1 MQKNASIFTIR
12 LGKKPYLCTMK
23 KIFTLFV
30 LGLSLT
36 ANAQQDSIKESK
48 LDEVIVTSQ
57 SGIRRIGGAL
67 NGVNLG
73 QKELFRMACCNLGE
87 SFATNPSVD
96 VNYSDAATGAKQIK
110 LLGLSGTYVQMLT
123 NSLPDFRGVASPFA
137 LGFVPGTWM
146 KSINISKGAA
156 SVKQGYES
164 ITGQIDVE
172 YLKTDDEPSTGVN
185 LYGDSQARME
195 ANFDTNLTL
204 GKGWSTNILAHY
216 ENRYGHHDQND
227 DGFQDMPKVE
237 QGNLMNHW
245 KYLGAHYIM
254 HAGWSIL
261 KEERNSGQ
269 NHHVSTSNS
278 SLPIKGEGGGEG
290 LLPLYKIGIDN
301 NRYAAYMKHA
311 FVLNP
316 EKQMNIAL
324 MANASMHETKARYGN
339 KELYINQKNLFAQLM
354 YEAQFTEEHNLST
367 GVSIVHDYD
376 QLSKENTL
384 GAYAQYTYSIGTKL
398 VAMAGLRW
406 DHSSLWGNFITPRA
420 HIKWQPADV
429 FSIRLSAGRG
439 YRTPHALTENH
450 NLLASGRTL
459 IIDNTTQEKA
469 DNYGISTAFN
479 IPIGEK
485 TLKLNAEYYYT
496 HFSNQMVIDY
506 EMNSADIIMH
516 DLQGRSF
523 SHVLQVDA
531 TYPLFKGF
539 TLTAAYRLND
549 VKCTYA
555 GELREKP
562 LTSRYKGLITA
573 QYKDPLELWQFDI
586 TLQLNGGGRVVGDE
600 RFKAYEQLSAQIT
613 REFRHFS
620 IYVGGENLTG
630 FKQKNPIRHAEHP
643 WSTDFEPTLI
653 WGPIDGAM
661 AYAGIRIRLKH

>member
-1 MQKNASIFTIR
+1 
-12 LGKKPYLCTMK
+12 MK
-23 KIFTLFV
+23 KILSLFV
-30 LGLSLT
+30 LGLSLHV
-36 ANAQQDSIKESK
+36 NAQQDSIKESK
-48 LDEVIVTSQ
+48 LDEVTVTSQ
-57 SGIRRIGGAL
+57 SATRRLGGAV
-67 NGVNLG
+67 NGVSLG

-185 LYGDSQARME
+185 LYGDSQARLE
-195 ANFDTNLTL
+195 ANFDTNLSL
-204 GKGWSTNILAHY
+204 GKGWSTNILGHY
-216 ENRYGHHDQND
+216 ENRLGHHDQNN

-237 QGNLMNHW
+237 QGNIMNHW

-254 HAGWSIL
+254 HAGWSII

-269 NHHVSTSNS
+269 IDHTTPSEH
-278 SLPIKGEGGGEG
+278 
-290 LLPLYKIGIDN
+290 PLYKIGIDN

-339 KELYINQKNLFAQLM
+339 KELYVNQKNLFAQFM
-354 YEAQFTEEHNLST
+354 YEAQFTDQHNLST
-367 GVSIVHDYD
+367 GISLVHDYD
-376 QLSKENTL
+376 FSGKENTF
-384 GAYAQYTYSIGTKL
+384 GAYAQYTYSLGTKF

-406 DHSSLWGNFITPRA
+406 DNSSLWGSFVTPRA
-420 HIKWQPADV
+420 HLKWQPADF

-459 IIDNTTQEKA
+459 IIDNITQEKA
-469 DNYGISTAFN
+469 ENYGISTAFN
-479 IPIGEK
+479 IALGEK

-496 HFSNQMVIDY
+496 HFTNQMVIDY
-506 EMNSADIIMH
+506 EMNSENIIMH
-516 DLQGRSF
+516 DLQGRSY
-523 SHVLQVDA
+523 SHVFQVDA
-531 TYPLFKGF
+531 TYPIFKGF

-573 QYKDPLELWQFDI
+573 QYKDPLELWQFDV
-586 TLQLNGGGRVVGDE
+586 TLQLNGGGRVLGEE

-643 WSTDFEPTLI
+643 WSSDFEPTLI